1 MGKKKKQYQKPIVEK
16 VNLRVTESVLTACK
30 TIDTITQ
37 PNATRKC
44 SAGGAAACKTT
55 DGS

>member
-1 MGKKKKQYQKPIVEK
+1 MEKKQYRKPVLEK

-30 TIDTITQ
+30 TIEAVAQ

-44 SAGGAAACKTT
+44 SAGGGNACQTI